1 MFDGSPARV
10 CPSPIVQSLAATSAT
25 TILLP
30 CAKTAMC
37 CASDAN
43 GIPIAEPLSVPS
55 SSKMIRSEG
64 RLGAIVMDPFGAA
77 TPARVSSQP
86 ASSVSA
92 SGTAKANRPATPSTA
107 KPSARVAP
115 APPSR
120 SGTQASG
127 RPASQSACQNG
138 AFQAPLSSRLM
149 VCGSARSA
157 KIRAADSVT
166 IWSLSFVTMVFF
178 VSLRP
183 FAKSHGRP
191 QLRIYGAA
199 VGFQRGV
206 QGSLPP
212 PEGIA
217 RHSLAA
223 SGK

>member
-1 MFDGSPARV
+1 
-10 CPSPIVQSLAATSAT
+10 
-25 TILLP
+25 
-30 CAKTAMC
+30 
-37 CASDAN
+37 
-43 GIPIAEPLSVPS
+43 
-55 SSKMIRSEG
+55 
-64 RLGAIVMDPFGAA
+64 MDPFGAA